1 MSDRF
6 TSTIDL
12 MNGADLVVK
21 AGDTF
26 ELDPANRPG
35 YLQQNT
41 HYIRVG
47 IIANPGQVVEDA
59 NKLSSY
65 LMERAIAYYRGH
77 KMPEPYKE
85 WQNREKLNPDIA
97 QTIWNYYKKK
107 CDE

>member
-1 MSDRF
+1 
-6 TSTIDL
+6 

-26 ELDPANRPG
+26 ELDPANRLG

-97 QTIWNYYKKK
+97 KIIWNYYKEK
-107 CDE
+107 

>member
-26 ELDPANRPG
+26 KLDSANRPG

-41 HYIRVG
+41 HCIRVG
-47 IIANPGQVVEDA
+47 IVANPKQVVEDA

-77 KMPEPYKE
+77 KMPGLYKD
-85 WQNREKLNPDIA
+85 WQSREQLNPDIA
-97 QTIWNYYKKK
+97 KTIWNHYKKT
-107 CDE
+107 EV

>member
-21 AGDTF
+21 ADDTF
-26 ELDPANRPG
+26 ELDSANRPG

-65 LMERAIAYYRGH
+65 LMKRAIAYYRGH
-77 KMPEPYKE
+77 KMPGLYKD
-85 WQNREKLNPDIA
+85 WQSRERLNPDIA
-97 QTIWNYYKKK
+97 RTIWNYYK
-107 CDE
+107 EE